1 MSFVAALKPMI
12 RSVDFTARVKAEAL
26 QERDDLAII
35 SITEP
40 ESSPAVLSCREEKVL
55 RLVFHDVDP
64 GNETTSSWTLF
75 DESCANQV
83 VNFVRRLHAH
93 DQSFDLVIHC
103 KAGISRSAAI
113 ALFAE
118 SETGCDFPR
127 RPFAGLANMHV
138 IATLEKSTGKAL
150 LRPRALPK
158 RETFSVSVFRNF
170 ETGQAV
176 VTVVNER
183 NGEQVNIEGPMIGVP
198 ALAAD
203 GMQRVWGVS
212 EPPASYHVADWDTL
226 SQGLG
231 ALSRTYDRHIETS
244 IRPSAALVLHR
255 AAIRRIVAEND
266 ATNPRVFGSVARGD
280 DTENSDLDILVDPI
294 DGRTTLLSLAAI
306 ASGIQGLT
314 GCKVDVTTPEGL
326 KERMRIAVLEEA
338 RPI

>member
-1 MSFVAALKPMI
+1 MI
-12 RSVDFTARVKAEAL
+12 RSVDFTSRVKAESL

-40 ESSPAVLSCREEKVL
+40 ESSPAVLSCQEENVL

-75 DESCANQV
+75 DESYANQV
-83 VNFVRRLHAH
+83 VQFVRRLHAH
-93 DQSFDLVIHC
+93 EQTFDLVIHC

-138 IATLEKSTGKAL
+138 IATLEKITGKVL
-150 LRPRALPK
+150 SRPRALPK
-158 RETFSVSVFRNF
+158 SETFSVSVFRNF
-170 ETGQAV
+170 ESGQAV
-176 VTVVNER
+176 VTVANER
-183 NGEQVNIEGPMIGVP
+183 SGEQVNIEGPMLDVP

-203 GMQRVWGVS
+203 GVQRVWGVS

-231 ALSRTYDRHIETS
+231 TSQTYDRNIETS
-244 IRPSAALVLHR
+244 IRPSAALALHR
-255 AAIRRIVAEND
+255 GAIRRIVAEND

-280 DTENSDLDILVDPI
+280 DTESSDLEILVDPI
-294 DGRTTLLSLAAI
+294 DGRTTLSSLAAI
-306 ASGIQGLT
+306 ASGIQGLI
-314 GCKVDVTTPEGL
+314 GCKVDVTTPGGL
-326 KERMRIAVLEEA
+326 KERMRIEVLEEA